1 LKICLDVGK
10 IVTHALRVITDTCHG
25 VIAVYVIGIDLTSHT
40 GSLYEIFIAITI
52 PLNNPKALEQMQ
64 KKTKS
69 ILEELDSLYI
79 ERDRK
84 AIIET
89 RASNLIETAIRL
101 LEQIDAEFSA
111 EQAEN
116 LQRKLLNAI
125 RHRDTS
131 KFSRSVRR
139 THADL

>member
-1 LKICLDVGK
+1 V
-10 IVTHALRVITDTCHG
+10 
-25 VIAVYVIGIDLTSHT
+25 
-40 GSLYEIFIAITI
+40 F

-79 ERDRK
+79 ERDRQSV
-84 AIIET
+84 IET
-89 RASNLIETAIRL
+89 RARNLIETAIRL
-101 LEQIDAEFSA
+101 LDQIDAEYSP
-111 EQAEN
+111 EQAQN

-125 RHRDTS
+125 RHRDTG

>member
-1 LKICLDVGK
+1 
-10 IVTHALRVITDTCHG
+10 
-25 VIAVYVIGIDLTSHT
+25 
-40 GSLYEIFIAITI
+40 
-52 PLNNPKALEQMQ
+52 MQ
-64 KKTKS
+64 KKTRS

-101 LEQIDAEFSA
+101 LEQIDAEFSPD
-111 EQAEN
+111 QAEN

-125 RHRDTS
+125 RQRDTS

>member
-1 LKICLDVGK
+1 
-10 IVTHALRVITDTCHG
+10 
-25 VIAVYVIGIDLTSHT
+25 
-40 GSLYEIFIAITI
+40 
-52 PLNNPKALEQMQ
+52 M
-64 KKTKS
+64 
-69 ILEELDSLYI
+69 EELDSLYI
-79 ERDRK
+79 ERDRQSV
-84 AIIET
+84 IET

-101 LEQIDAEFSA
+101 LEQIDAEYSP

-125 RHRDTS
+125 KHRDTG

>member
-1 LKICLDVGK
+1 
-10 IVTHALRVITDTCHG
+10 
-25 VIAVYVIGIDLTSHT
+25 
-40 GSLYEIFIAITI
+40 
-52 PLNNPKALEQMQ
+52 
-64 KKTKS
+64 
-69 ILEELDSLYI
+69 LYI
-79 ERDRK
+79 ERDRR

-139 THADL
+139 TNADL